1 MDIRDRIRSRIRD
14 TVDTNEIREK
24 VEDAVKA
31 AKNAVDKDEIEA
43 EIEDAVR
50 ASLKNITIRGVDERT
65 YDEFSKT
72 IRLAS
77 LSMGEAV
84 TKMMQDV
91 MKDFDDVFPELS
103 AKNLKFLVKKDRI
116 KVSSFGT
123 ISISR
128 KDLVD
133 ADKRVRFR
141 HIDELVFEDDVT
153 SDLFSTYV
161 DSISHCE
168 TVRVPSVLP
177 KLLIYSKI
185 SHANNIEI
193 YEVSDE
199 EQ

>member
-1 MDIRDRIRSRIRD
+1 MDIRDRIRSRVRDAIDKDAIR
-14 TVDTNEIREK
+14 TE
-24 VEDAVKA
+24 VEDAVRSSRS
-31 AKNAVDKDEIEA
+31 

-50 ASLKNITIRGVDERT
+50 SSLKNITIRGVDERT
-65 YDEFSKT
+65 YDEFSQVIK
-72 IRLAS
+72 LAS
-77 LSMGEAV
+77 LTMGEAI

-103 AKNLKFLVKKDRI
+103 AKNLKFMVKKDRI
-116 KVSSFGT
+116 RVSNYRS
-123 ISISR
+123 ISISK

-141 HIDELVFEDDVT
+141 HIDELVFKEDVT

-177 KLLIYSKI
+177 KLLIYAKI
-185 SHANNIEI
+185 SHVNNIDI
-193 YEVSDE
+193 YEVRDE